1 MTGSATGVIKRSK
14 EDKCG
19 LVLEELPHRAI
30 ESQNLRV
37 RAEAC
42 HLLVITAP
50 ARQLCHFL
58 PDHIWISRMGQF
70 STDTWAGCRPSVRSQ
85 PRIRQVIAE
94 ARRIG
99 RAWPPDCGLGH
110 LTGFTSQHAK

>member
-1 MTGSATGVIKRSK
+1 MWPGSGGIAPQG
-14 EDKCG
+14 
-19 LVLEELPHRAI
+19 AN

-37 RAEAC
+37 RAEAG

-58 PDHIWISRMGQF
+58 PDHICVSKMDQF

-85 PRIRQVIAE
+85 PRARQVIAE
-94 ARRIG
+94 VRRIG

-110 LTGFTSQHAK
+110 LTGFTSQDAK